1 MQTKKATPKDPAGQ
15 GLRAITSRS
24 NQRGDGDAI
33 GGRIEKPERLTDLAY
48 GRLREAIGDFSLKPG
63 ESIGEPDLSSRLGIS
78 RNSTR
83 EALIRLE
90 AGGFVSRQA
99 GGRWFVYAMSSADAE
114 EVYECRAALEGLA
127 AQRAARLA
135 AEGVFDPMPLHIALE
150 AARQAFREG
159 DPEAVAKHSDEFH
172 VGLVQAAGNR
182 KLTTLLD
189 ALQPQ
194 FRYNRLMMMRHGVR
208 EGFLDENAALLRA
221 VLAGDAP
228 GAQEIVKKIAA
239 ADLRAVVEMQNSGQ
253 L

>member
-1 MQTKKATPKDPAGQ
+1 MQTKKATPEDSAGQ
-15 GLRAITSRS
+15 VRRAITSLS
-24 NQRGDGDAI
+24 SQRGEFDGI
-33 GGRIEKPERLTDLAY
+33 GGRLEKPERLTDLAY
-48 GRLREAIGDFSLKPG
+48 RRLREAIGNFSLKPG

-99 GGRWFVYAMSSADAE
+99 GGRWFVYAMSSEDAD

-135 AEGVFDPMPLHIALE
+135 AKGAFDPAPLQAALA
-150 AARQAFREG
+150 AARQAALQGHSES
-159 DPEAVAKHSDEFH
+159 VAKHSDEFH
-172 VGLVQAAGNR
+172 AGLVEAAGNR
-182 KLTTLLD
+182 KLATLLD

-194 FRYNRLMMMRHGVR
+194 FRYNRLMMMQHGVR
-208 EGFLDENAALLRA
+208 EGFLDENEALLRA
-221 VLAGDAP
+221 VLAGDAA
-228 GAQEIVKKIAA
+228 GAQELVKEIAA